1 MDGPS
6 RPQQETRACPLCGAD
21 GSHHEMTGE
30 EMTED
35 GTTGGAARRPAA
47 VSARPTRPSGGGVR
61 AALTAQDVRR
71 LTLFKWR
78 YSLESAGFS
87 SQQAEQLLFLK
98 WLHAR
103 RGPLG

>member
-1 MDGPS
+1 
-6 RPQQETRACPLCGAD
+6 
-21 GSHHEMTGE
+21 
-30 EMTED
+30 MTED
-35 GTTGGAARRPAA
+35 GTTGSGRRLPTATPARGARLA
-47 VSARPTRPSGGGVR
+47 SGGTR

-87 SQQAEQLLFLK
+87 SHQAEHLLFLK

>member
-1 MDGPS
+1 
-6 RPQQETRACPLCGAD
+6 
-21 GSHHEMTGE
+21 MTGE

-35 GTTGGAARRPAA
+35 GTTG
-47 VSARPTRPSGGGVR
+47 SAGLRPTATPAREARLASGGVR

-87 SQQAEQLLFLK
+87 SHQAEHLLFLK
-98 WLHAR
+98 WLQAR

>member
-1 MDGPS
+1 
-6 RPQQETRACPLCGAD
+6 
-21 GSHHEMTGE
+21 
-30 EMTED
+30 MTED
-35 GTTGGAARRPAA
+35 GRTRGGA
-47 VSARPTRPSGGGVR
+47 SRPTVMPAHQGRLASGGVR
-61 AALTAQDVRR
+61 AMLTAQDVRR

-87 SQQAEQLLFLK
+87 SHQAEHLLFLK

>member
-1 MDGPS
+1 
-6 RPQQETRACPLCGAD
+6 
-21 GSHHEMTGE
+21 
-30 EMTED
+30 MTED
-35 GTTGGAARRPAA
+35 GTTGGAVPRPAA
-47 VSARPTRPSGGGVR
+47 TPTREARPASGAVR
-61 AALTAQDVRR
+61 AMLSAQDVRR

-87 SQQAEQLLFLK
+87 SNQAEHLLFLK

>member
-1 MDGPS
+1 MS
-6 RPQQETRACPLCGAD
+6 
-21 GSHHEMTGE
+21 GE

-35 GTTGGAARRPAA
+35 GMTGGTPGGMTGGSPRRPIATPA
-47 VSARPTRPSGGGVR
+47 QGSGTETTSAGSALARDRLR

-78 YSLESAGFS
+78 YSLESAGFTPR
-87 SQQAEQLLFLK
+87 QAAHLLFLK

-103 RGPLG
+103 RRAAG

>member
-1 MDGPS
+1 MP
-6 RPQQETRACPLCGAD
+6 
-21 GSHHEMTGE
+21 
-30 EMTED
+30 ED
-35 GTTGGAARRPAA
+35 GTTDGAAPSSTA
-47 VSARPTRPSGGGVR
+47 VPVREARLARGSMR

-87 SQQAEQLLFLK
+87 SRQAAHLLFLK

-103 RGPLG
+103 RGPAGIS

>member
-1 MDGPS
+1 
-6 RPQQETRACPLCGAD
+6 
-21 GSHHEMTGE
+21 
-30 EMTED
+30 MTED
-35 GTTGGAARRPAA
+35 GTPGGAAP
-47 VSARPTRPSGGGVR
+47 RPTATPPREARVVSGGVR
-61 AALTAQDVRR
+61 AVLTAQDVRR

-87 SQQAEQLLFLK
+87 SHQAEHLLFLK

>member
-1 MDGPS
+1 
-6 RPQQETRACPLCGAD
+6 
-21 GSHHEMTGE
+21 
-30 EMTED
+30 MTED
-35 GTTGGAARRPAA
+35 GTSGGAASRRTAMPARD
-47 VSARPTRPSGGGVR
+47 ARLAGGSVR

-87 SQQAEQLLFLK
+87 SRQASHLLFLK

-103 RGPLG
+103 RGPTG

>member
-1 MDGPS
+1 
-6 RPQQETRACPLCGAD
+6 
-21 GSHHEMTGE
+21 
-30 EMTED
+30 MTED
-35 GTTGGAARRPAA
+35 GTPGGP
-47 VSARPTRPSGGGVR
+47 VPRPTAMPPREARVASGGVR
-61 AALTAQDVRR
+61 AVLTAQDVRR

-87 SQQAEQLLFLK
+87 SNQAEHLLFLK

>member
-1 MDGPS
+1 
-6 RPQQETRACPLCGAD
+6 
-21 GSHHEMTGE
+21 
-30 EMTED
+30 MTED
-35 GTTGGAARRPAA
+35 GRTRGRASRPTAMPAHTARPA
-47 VSARPTRPSGGGVR
+47 SGRVR

-71 LTLFKWR
+71 LTLFNWR

-87 SQQAEQLLFLK
+87 SHQAERLLFLK

>member
-1 MDGPS
+1 
-6 RPQQETRACPLCGAD
+6 
-21 GSHHEMTGE
+21 
-30 EMTED
+30 MTED
-35 GTTGGAARRPAA
+35 GTTGGAAPGPTAMPAHE
-47 VSARPTRPSGGGVR
+47 ARLASGGIR
-61 AALTAQDVRR
+61 AVLTAQDVRR

-87 SQQAEQLLFLK
+87 SPQAEHLLFLK

>member
-1 MDGPS
+1 
-6 RPQQETRACPLCGAD
+6 
-21 GSHHEMTGE
+21 
-30 EMTED
+30 MTED
-35 GTTGGAARRPAA
+35 GTTGGEASRPTAMSAREARRA
-47 VSARPTRPSGGGVR
+47 GGGVR
-61 AALTAQDVRR
+61 AVLTAQDVRR

-87 SQQAEQLLFLK
+87 SHQAEHLLFLK

>member
-1 MDGPS
+1 
-6 RPQQETRACPLCGAD
+6 
-21 GSHHEMTGE
+21 
-30 EMTED
+30 MTED
-35 GTTGGAARRPAA
+35 GTTGGAGPRATAMPARE
-47 VSARPTRPSGGGVR
+47 ARLASGGGVR

-87 SQQAEQLLFLK
+87 SHQAEHLLFLK
-98 WLHAR
+98 WLHGR

>member
-1 MDGPS
+1 
-6 RPQQETRACPLCGAD
+6 
-21 GSHHEMTGE
+21 MTGE

-35 GTTGGAARRPAA
+35 GTTGGAGPSAATMPARE
-47 VSARPTRPSGGGVR
+47 ARLASGGVR

-87 SQQAEQLLFLK
+87 SHQAEHLLFLK
-98 WLHAR
+98 WLHGR

>member
-1 MDGPS
+1 
-6 RPQQETRACPLCGAD
+6 
-21 GSHHEMTGE
+21 
-30 EMTED
+30 MTED
-35 GTTGGAARRPAA
+35 GTTDGAASRLTA
-47 VSARPTRPSGGGVR
+47 VPVRDARLARGSMR

-87 SQQAEQLLFLK
+87 SQQAARLLFLK

-103 RGPLG
+103 RGPAGIS

>member
-1 MDGPS
+1 
-6 RPQQETRACPLCGAD
+6 
-21 GSHHEMTGE
+21 
-30 EMTED
+30 MTED
-35 GTTGGAARRPAA
+35 GTTGGAAPRPTAMPPREARPA
-47 VSARPTRPSGGGVR
+47 SGGVR
-61 AALTAQDVRR
+61 AVLTAQDVRR

-87 SQQAEQLLFLK
+87 SRQAEQLLFLK

>member
-1 MDGPS
+1 
-6 RPQQETRACPLCGAD
+6 
-21 GSHHEMTGE
+21 
-30 EMTED
+30 MTED
-35 GTTGGAARRPAA
+35 DRTGGAVPRSTAI
-47 VSARPTRPSGGGVR
+47 PTREARMAGGGVR
-61 AALTAQDVRR
+61 AVLTAQDVRR

-87 SQQAEQLLFLK
+87 SRQAEYLLFLK

>member
-1 MDGPS
+1 
-6 RPQQETRACPLCGAD
+6 
-21 GSHHEMTGE
+21 
-30 EMTED
+30 MTED
-35 GTTGGAARRPAA
+35 GTTGGGA
-47 VSARPTRPSGGGVR
+47 SRPTAMPSREARLASGGVR
-61 AALTAQDVRR
+61 AVLTAQDVRR

-87 SQQAEQLLFLK
+87 SHQAEHLLFLK

>member
-1 MDGPS
+1 MS
-6 RPQQETRACPLCGAD
+6 
-21 GSHHEMTGE
+21 GE

-35 GTTGGAARRPAA
+35 GTTGGPPGGITGGSPRRPMATPA
-47 VSARPTRPSGGGVR
+47 QGPGTETTSAGSVLASDRLR

-78 YSLESAGFS
+78 YSLESTGFTPR
-87 SQQAEQLLFLK
+87 QAAHLLFLK

-103 RGPLG
+103 RRTFG

>member
-1 MDGPS
+1 
-6 RPQQETRACPLCGAD
+6 
-21 GSHHEMTGE
+21 
-30 EMTED
+30 MTED
-35 GTTGGAARRPAA
+35 GTTGGAGPPAA
-47 VSARPTRPSGGGVR
+47 AMPAREARLASSGVR

-87 SQQAEQLLFLK
+87 PRQAEYLLFLK

>member
-1 MDGPS
+1 
-6 RPQQETRACPLCGAD
+6 
-21 GSHHEMTGE
+21 
-30 EMTED
+30 MTED
-35 GTTGGAARRPAA
+35 DRTRGGA
-47 VSARPTRPSGGGVR
+47 SRPTVMPAHQGRPSSGGVR
-61 AALTAQDVRR
+61 AVLTAQDVRR

-87 SQQAEQLLFLK
+87 SHQAEHLLFLK

>member
-1 MDGPS
+1 
-6 RPQQETRACPLCGAD
+6 
-21 GSHHEMTGE
+21 
-30 EMTED
+30 MTED
-35 GTTGGAARRPAA
+35 GTTEDAGRRATA
-47 VSARPTRPSGGGVR
+47 LSARGARLASGGVR

-87 SQQAEQLLFLK
+87 SQQAEYLLFLK